1 MSLRFEEQ
9 FFDQLKKIVDAINMD
24 EISETIKVIKSIK
37 QVGGRIFF
45 AGSGG
50 GAGHASHAACDFR
63 KLLDIECY
71 SITDNVS
78 ELTARINDDGWETS
92 YTNFLKVSNF
102 TDSDAVFI
110 FSVGGGSK
118 MPPISMQL
126 INVAKYAISK
136 SGKVLSIVGRDGG
149 EVKKLSMPGILI
161 PDLDKNYVTAHTEGL
176 QAYLWHMIVSH
187 PDLNPNIPK
196 WEGTDF

>member
-1 MSLRFEEQ
+1 MTLRFEEL
-9 FFDQLKKIVDAINMD
+9 FFNQLKKIVDAINMD

-37 QVGGRIFF
+37 EAEGRIFF

-92 YTNFLKVSNF
+92 YTNFLKVSKF
-102 TDSDAVFI
+102 TDNDAVFI
-110 FSVGGGSK
+110 FSVGGGSNT
-118 MPPISMQL
+118 PPISMQL

-187 PDLNPNIPK
+187 PELNPNTPK
-196 WEGTDF
+196 WEGADS

>member
-1 MSLRFEEQ
+1 
-9 FFDQLKKIVDAINMD
+9 
-24 EISETIKVIKSIK
+24 
-37 QVGGRIFF
+37 
-45 AGSGG
+45 
-50 GAGHASHAACDFR
+50 
-63 KLLDIECY
+63 
-71 SITDNVS
+71 
-78 ELTARINDDGWETS
+78 
-92 YTNFLKVSNF
+92 
-102 TDSDAVFI
+102 
-110 FSVGGGSK
+110 
-118 MPPISMQL
+118 MQL

-196 WEGTDF
+196 WEGTDS